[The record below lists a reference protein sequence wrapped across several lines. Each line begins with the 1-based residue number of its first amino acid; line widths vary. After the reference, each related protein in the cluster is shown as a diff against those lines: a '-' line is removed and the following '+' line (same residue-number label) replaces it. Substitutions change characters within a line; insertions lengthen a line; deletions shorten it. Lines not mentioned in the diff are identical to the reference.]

1 MNTQSIDIS
10 LYQKGDI
17 ALEDIYKKFK
27 NCFMRYAGKVLSS
40 EFYAEDVVQDVFIG
54 LFQQTNYFVSEAA
67 ALKYIYAAIYNRCI
81 DLVRHRQIAQR
92 YEEIYS
98 NEKNRVVHINGYNDL
113 LAKEFF
119 VIVEKRINSLPPKC
133 KQIFIMK
140 FQKEFSNPEISR
152 NLGLSLRTIEN
163 QLYKLGEFFVNR
175 RIDIY
180 VLEYVSDRKYFFCL
194 LSVFYFRFV

>member
-40 EFYAEDVVQDVFIG
+40 EFYAEDVVQDVFI
-54 LFQQTNYFVSEAA
+54 SEAA

-163 QLYKLGEFFVNR
+163 QLYIARG
-175 RIDIY
+175 
-180 VLEYVSDRKYFFCL
+180 VLRKQTDRYLC
-194 LSVFYFRFV
+194 S

>member
-119 VIVEKRINSLPPKC
+119 VIVEKRINSRPPKC

-163 QLYKLGEFFVNR
+163 QLYIARG
-175 RIDIY
+175 
-180 VLEYVSDRKYFFCL
+180 VLRKQTDRYLC
-194 LSVFYFRFV
+194 S

>member
-163 QLYKLGEFFVNR
+163 HFFVGLLASQFARSLN
-175 RIDIY
+175 IGLGAWI
-180 VLEYVSDRKYFFCL
+180 SRKKCIE
-194 LSVFYFRFV
+194 

>member
-27 NCFMRYAGKVLSS
+27 NCFMRYAGKVLS
-40 EFYAEDVVQDVFIG
+40 
-54 LFQQTNYFVSEAA
+54 QQTNYFVSEAA

-163 QLYKLGEFFVNR
+163 QLYIARG
-175 RIDIY
+175 
-180 VLEYVSDRKYFFCL
+180 VLRKQTDRYLC
-194 LSVFYFRFV
+194 S

>member
-92 YEEIYS
+92 YEEINS

-163 QLYKLGEFFVNR
+163 QLYIARG
-175 RIDIY
+175 
-180 VLEYVSDRKYFFCL
+180 VLRKQTDRYLC
-194 LSVFYFRFV
+194 S

>member
-98 NEKNRVVHINGYNDL
+98 NEKNRVVHINGY
-113 LAKEFF
+113 

-163 QLYKLGEFFVNR
+163 QLYIARG
-175 RIDIY
+175 
-180 VLEYVSDRKYFFCL
+180 VLRKQTDRYLC
-194 LSVFYFRFV
+194 S

>member
-10 LYQKGDI
+10 LYQKGAI

-133 KQIFIMK
+133 KQIFVMK
-140 FQKEFSNPEISR
+140 SRKSLSNSEIS
-152 NLGLSLRTIEN
+152 NLLGLSLRTVEN
-163 QLYKLGEFFVNR
+163 QVYIARNVLQKY
-175 RIDIY
+175 IDSY
-180 VLEYVSDRKYFFCL
+180 LCS
-194 LSVFYFRFV
+194 